1 MTCEVV
7 RRCNYYV
14 SGTFQEAGLLD
25 RGDQVDILE
34 KRRPNYNKSIW
45 GTFEKD
51 GQVYDVLIRTRELQV
66 LKEVKDGKS
75 AKRSRKNTTGRD
87 SK

>member
-1 MTCEVV
+1 MTYEAV
-7 RRCNYYV
+7 RQCNFYS
-14 SGTFQEAGLLD
+14 SGTFLEAGLLD
-25 RGDQVDILE
+25 RGDQIDILE
-34 KRRPNYNKSIW
+34 KRRPNYNNSIW
-45 GTFEKD
+45 GSFEKD

-75 AKRSRKNTTGRD
+75 AKRSRENTTGRD